1 MEVPKK
7 LKNALDNEIN
17 VDTDKAELRLKQL
30 TKVTKE

>member
-1 MEVPKK
+1 MEVLKK

-17 VDTDKAELRLKQL
+17 VDTGKAELRLKQL